1 MKVRLVFGT
10 TNSQPIGMDDHDL
23 EEVYQH
29 AYKPFLRAAYNHP
42 EVPVTLHYCGNLLQ
56 WLDKHHSEFTDVLS
70 EMGQRRQVELL
81 GGAFYDPVWALI
93 PRPDRLGQIERM
105 TTHLRKRFGRRPRG
119 AWITEQ
125 VWEPSLPSLLKASGI
140 DYTFLSDDQFMA
152 GGLPSSALR
161 APCLTEDEGKTV
173 IVFPLMRSLCNQVG
187 SSPPEE
193 LIERLRACR
202 STDRDQLLSLIFNG
216 ESFAEQF
223 ESGERA
229 LEWIRRFL
237 DLLVVNSDWI
247 EVVTPWRHLRRVSPR
262 RRGYFPPTS
271 YRDLM
276 NWCGGESVTDSGAV
290 DNGHR
295 SAGFFRRFLT
305 HYPESNLMY
314 AKMQYTHILVNQLR
328 GDKYRKQ
335 LAREELWKG
344 QCHNAYWHGKP
355 GGIYQNQLR
364 KRVYSCLIEAERVTR
379 EKGIFIPSVL
389 SIDFDMDGLPE
400 YLYQGHD
407 INAYVHTVGGILFE
421 LDYLPVP
428 WNYLDTF
435 GRYRELYHDEGQED
449 SQAFDSYFRRAFVDH
464 LWVTEPDAVPP
475 TVPPATP
482 AAQAASAAGRDAD
495 RATPDTAALST
506 GRTTEIGALFQ
517 TMLRVTDLD
526 RDHNVL
532 EMKAEVDEDG
542 RRFTLHKRY
551 RFRSSEVQVDY
562 AVTNTA
568 PTVLEGFFATEVN
581 LGFLSDDD
589 DALGLQI
596 VGPGHVGAADGATVA
611 AGAAAHEPTT
621 HPHLSSVHGVHDF
634 EARTVEFHDRINDT
648 NVTLDLTL
656 PAAVRI
662 DSLQT
667 AGRCVP
673 EQKSQYQGTAVV
685 PRWPIRIASGA
696 SWTVSATLRVAA
708 R

>member
-10 TNSQPIGMDDHDL
+10 TNSQPVGMNDHGIED
-23 EEVYQH
+23 VYQQ

-42 EVPVTLHYCGNLLQ
+42 EIPVTLHYSGHLLQ
-56 WLDKHHSEFTDVLS
+56 WLDKNHSEFTDVLS
-70 EMGQRRQVELL
+70 EMGQRRQAELL
-81 GGAFYDPVWALI
+81 GGAFYDPVLALI

-125 VWEPSLPSLLKASGI
+125 VWEPSLPSLLKTSGI
-140 DYTFLSDDQFMA
+140 DYTFLSDDQFAA
-152 GGLPSSALR
+152 GGLPGQALR
-161 APCLTEDEGKTV
+161 TPCLTEDEGKTV
-173 IVFPLMRSLCNQVG
+173 IVFPLARSLCSEVAT
-187 SSPPEE
+187 STPED
-193 LIERLRACR
+193 LIERLRSYR
-202 STDRDQLLSLIFNG
+202 TSDGEQLLSFIFSG
-216 ESFAEQF
+216 ERFAEHLG
-223 ESGERA
+223 SGERA

-237 DLLVVNSDWI
+237 DLLVANNEWI
-247 EVVTPWRHLRRVSPR
+247 EVVTPWKHLRRTAPR

-276 NWCGGESVTDSGAV
+276 KWCGADFAEDSDSAG
-290 DNGHR
+290 NGYR
-295 SAGFFRRFLT
+295 GAGFFRRFLT

-364 KRVYSCLIEAERVTR
+364 KHVYSCLIEAERVTR

-407 INAYVHTVGGILFE
+407 INAYVHSVGGLLFE
-421 LDYLPVP
+421 LDYLPAP
-428 WNYLDTF
+428 WNYVDTF
-435 GRYRELYHDEGQED
+435 GRYPEVYHDNDGGAAAQ
-449 SQAFDSYFRRAFVDH
+449 SFDTYLRRAFVDH
-464 LWVTEPDAVPP
+464 FYAPRCNAESRGSEV
-475 TVPPATP
+475 
-482 AAQAASAAGRDAD
+482 
-495 RATPDTAALST
+495 
-506 GRTTEIGALFQ
+506 GALFEAMFQ
-517 TMLRVTDLD
+517 VTDLD

-532 EMKAEVDEDG
+532 EMKTEVEENG
-542 RRFTLHKRY
+542 RRFTLNKRY

-562 AVTNTA
+562 AVTNDA
-568 PTVLEGFFATEVN
+568 PDVLEGSFVTEVN
-581 LGFLSDDD
+581 LGFLSDDSE
-589 DALGLQI
+589 ALGLEILAQDSDA
-596 VGPGHVGAADGATVA
+596 PAGAQADGTSSHKHGREARGVEDVA
-611 AGAAAHEPTT
+611 ARAV
-621 HPHLSSVHGVHDF
+621 S
-634 EARTVEFHDRINDT
+634 FHDRINNT
-648 NVTLDLTL
+648 LITLDLSL
-656 PAAVRI
+656 PARVQI

-673 EQKSQYQGTAVV
+673 QQESQYQGTAIAS
-685 PRWPIRIASGA
+685 RWPIQLATGE
-696 SWTVSATLRVAA
+696 SWTVSVTLRVAA
-708 R
+708 S